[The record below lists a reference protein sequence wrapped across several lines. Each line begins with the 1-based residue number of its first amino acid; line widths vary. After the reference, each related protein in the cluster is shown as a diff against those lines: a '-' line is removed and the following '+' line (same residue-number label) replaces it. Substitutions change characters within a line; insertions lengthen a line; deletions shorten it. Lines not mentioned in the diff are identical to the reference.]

1 VQLPRPHKALGA
13 ALVAAALALPATATA
28 DWSYTKADA
37 TRLARVYLAERYPG
51 DGMANA
57 AIGCYLP
64 SLHRGQQGRAYHRWY
79 CPWSDDAPGGQIC
92 TGTVVIAGRGGE
104 DRYAGAVLRRMR
116 CEAG

>member
-13 ALVAAALALPATATA
+13 ALVAAALALPAGASA

-37 TRLARVYLAERYPG
+37 TRLARAYLVERYPAQ
-51 DGMANA
+51 GMADA

-64 SLHRGQQGRAYHRWY
+64 TLHRAQHSHAYHRWY
-79 CPWSDDAPGGQIC
+79 CPWSDDAPTGRIC
-92 TGTVVIAGRGGE
+92 TGTVVIAGRPGA
-104 DRYAGAVLRRMR
+104 DRRAAAVVRRMR